1 MKITFTVSYRT
12 NWGESLHL
20 YGDIAELGAND
31 PVKALPMEM
40 ADANTWRVTV
50 DVPARIKSFTYR
62 YVVKADHQAWRFE
75 WGSPHIF
82 RQVAR
87 VQKYTR
93 CDAWCD
99 QPADK
104 PFYSSCFTESMLARA
119 DRKPLPALAAGEMVI
134 KVYAPMVEPDEE
146 VCLAGA
152 PIALGAWDT
161 AKALPMSDA
170 EYPLWQVA
178 FPAAA
183 LPIPF
188 EYKFF
193 IRNKVT
199 GRISAWENCSN
210 RVLNIPAPAADA
222 VTTVDGLRL
231 ANPRYDWKAAGT
243 AIPVFSIR
251 TEHDFGV
258 GDFLDLMPM
267 VDWCALT
274 GQKVLQ
280 LLPVNDTTMTGTWTD
295 SYPYNANSTFALHPL
310 YLNLADVGRLRKPA
324 RQKHYEVLG
333 RELNALKEVDY
344 ERVSKGKMDFM
355 REIYPEKKSTV
366 FRSKA
371 YKDFI
376 DRNIEWLRPYA
387 AFCCLR
393 DQFGTPDMSKWG
405 EMAVYDRD
413 RVNRYCAQH
422 DDDISFVYF
431 VQYYLDRQ
439 LRRARD
445 YAHSKGVPVLI
456 DGAQAAP
463 HLRIDVRDLDADF
476 YAFSSHKMYGPC
488 GIGVLYGKKKWL
500 QEMPPYQGGGEMID
514 HVSFSGT
521 TFAELP
527 FKFEAG
533 TPDFID
539 IAALSQALD
548 FIDRVGLKEM
558 EEHEISLLRRAEA
571 GLRDIGHITI
581 YGTSDHKGPVLSFLV
596 DGQHPYDVGV
606 LLDQMG
612 VAVRTGHHC
621 AQPLMERLGIPGTV
635 RASFAVYNTAA
646 EVDAFLAAIRR
657 ITAILHS

>member
-1 MKITFTVSYRT
+1 MDIEALRREFPILGEKVHGRPLVYLDNTATSQTPRCVVDSIISGYDHVKANVHRGVHTLSQLATDRQEHTRNRLREFINAAEDCEVIFTRGTTEAINLVASSFDSRFKEGDEVILTVMEHHANIVPWQLLQARTGIRLRVVDIDDCGELRLGQYRSLFNDRTVFASFCHVS
-12 NWGESLHL
+12 NV
-20 YGDIAELGAND
+20 LGTIN
-31 PVKALPMEM
+31 PVKEM
-40 ADANTWRVTV
+40 
-50 DVPARIKSFTYR
+50 
-62 YVVKADHQAWRFE
+62 
-75 WGSPHIF
+75 
-82 RQVAR
+82 
-87 VQKYTR
+87 
-93 CDAWCD
+93 
-99 QPADK
+99 
-104 PFYSSCFTESMLARA
+104 
-119 DRKPLPALAAGEMVI
+119 
-134 KVYAPMVEPDEE
+134 
-146 VCLAGA
+146 
-152 PIALGAWDT
+152 IA
-161 AKALPMSDA
+161 
-170 EYPLWQVA
+170 
-178 FPAAA
+178 
-183 LPIPF
+183 
-188 EYKFF
+188 
-193 IRNKVT
+193 
-199 GRISAWENCSN
+199 
-210 RVLNIPAPAADA
+210 
-222 VTTVDGLRL
+222 
-231 ANPRYDWKAAGT
+231 
-243 AIPVFSIR
+243 
-251 TEHDFGV
+251 
-258 GDFLDLMPM
+258 
-267 VDWCALT
+267 
-274 GQKVLQ
+274 
-280 LLPVNDTTMTGTWTD
+280 
-295 SYPYNANSTFALHPL
+295 
-310 YLNLADVGRLRKPA
+310 
-324 RQKHYEVLG
+324 
-333 RELNALKEVDY
+333 
-344 ERVSKGKMDFM
+344 
-355 REIYPEKKSTV
+355 
-366 FRSKA
+366 
-371 YKDFI
+371 
-376 DRNIEWLRPYA
+376 
-387 AFCCLR
+387 
-393 DQFGTPDMSKWG
+393 
-405 EMAVYDRD
+405 
-413 RVNRYCAQH
+413 
-422 DDDISFVYF
+422 
-431 VQYYLDRQ
+431 
-439 LRRARD
+439 